1 MYNIVKVLWAFIN
14 INIYIYHL
22 EVIYCQWKMCEI
34 VQEFFLR
41 LILEMSFFLCAG
53 IGNKFKAFHHMIT

>member
-1 MYNIVKVLWAFIN
+1 M
-14 INIYIYHL
+14 
-22 EVIYCQWKMCEI
+22 YCQGKMCEI

-53 IGNKFKAFHHMIT
+53 IGNKFKAFYHMIT